1 MRQIATLNG
10 ARLAAIVLCLSPS
23 TGGALDLTPEQLRGS
38 EQNQRIT
45 VLQNR
50 FFTKS
55 LRPELGILG
64 GMILNEAYTNTTI
77 QGARLGLFF
86 SEWFGIEYQWSEN
99 KIEDSDDRLAL
110 KTLNYYPVGD
120 DGDAVPDTIV
130 HPDPEVNSIY
140 QVQDLTAVVTP
151 FYGKMN
157 LFDSFIV
164 YSDVYFLLGRAQIV
178 TDQGERGALTVG
190 GGQRFYLAKSFS
202 LRLDIRNRT
211 FTEIRAGEESQRNTL
226 SFDLGASVFIN

>member
-1 MRQIATLNG
+1 MRQIAPFKG
-10 ARLAAIVLCLSPS
+10 ACLAVIVLCLPS
-23 TGGALDLTPEQLRGS
+23 SLGRALDLTPEQLRGS

-55 LRPELGILG
+55 LRPEIGVLG
-64 GMILNEAYTNTTI
+64 GMILNEAYTDTKI

-86 SEWFGIEYQWSEN
+86 SEWFGVEYQWSEN
-99 KIEDSDDRLAL
+99 TIDDSDDRLAL
-110 KTLNYYPVGD
+110 KTLNYYPVGA
-120 DGDAVPDTIV
+120 DGDVVPDTIV

-140 QVQDLTAVVTP
+140 QVQDVTAVVTP

-157 LFDSFIV
+157 LFDAFIV
-164 YSDVYFLLGRAQIV
+164 YSDVYFLLGRAQLI
-178 TDQGERGALTVG
+178 TDQGGRGALTVG

-226 SFDLGASVFIN
+226 SFDVGASVFIN